1 MSITCEKC
9 GGKTSVNG
17 YGDCETYI
25 RKRTCLT
32 CHHVMYTKEEQIDA
46 DKGYALW
53 SDFRYQLYQADSENK
68 RGRYGRNDLYK
79 RG

>member
-9 GGKTSVNG
+9 GGKTSVSG

-53 SDFRYQLYQADSENK
+53 SNFRYQTCCANAEHR
-68 RGRYGRNDLYK
+68 RGRYGKVEYY
-79 RG
+79 